1 MGYLGNEPAD
11 VAVTVGQGVI
21 DASHI
26 QDSSITTADLGN
38 DAVTPNK
45 IDDDGT
51 GFQMG
56 SLGVGGAVS
65 GSDKLTVTGASTF
78 SGLTHLKGS
87 AWNSILRL
95 GDTSRSEQL
104 THMNNGSVN
113 FSIYTSNGT
122 KGVLTANHDGSAMTL
137 GADYGSGTLTIY
149 PPTTFSKNIGIGISP
164 SSTNTSHDSINI
176 GGNGYWASFGTQG
189 AGGEMDIGHNFYYA
203 QSGNN
208 VYISTDEATRYRQSS
223 GKHIFATA
231 PLGSSGTNITFSDVL
246 TLNADASAKFSGHV
260 TLDGVA
266 HPVLKLVGDSSGES
280 THIQLHRSN
289 GQGFT
294 IYDTTAAL
302 AFRADLSSSNPQIL
316 QLKSDQSATFFGGVS
331 INNAT
336 LGSHKLVVDNGTTSL
351 NRGNSG
357 GDILDVRGLN
367 ASQFNVTTTATTVGK
382 RFYVTG
388 NIDGAFGTELYNAHA
403 TGHGTKIRG
412 GSTSAHYALF
422 VSNHNQTGSSL
433 FQVLG
438 DGQCQAGSV
447 MKSPNFRTGRNTT
460 SVANTTWTQLSGLT
474 NLSPGLYTIHA
485 YIADYQANQWSV
497 HGVVEHTGNNTMHGI
512 FQNHSTMELRTNN
525 KDVELWHSAG
535 GTFTIQV
542 SWIKQA

>member
-1 MGYLGNEPAD
+1 AD